1 MVRVQINKGR
11 KKDEVL
17 YFGPENSFHSI
28 ISKLRTHAGTHC
40 KRVDNNGSKSLIRK
54 YEFSHIDP
62 ATKLR
67 ISGSSI
73 PVEITREKKLD
84 NTIYIPI

>member
-17 YFGPENSFHSI
+17 YFDDNNSFHTVG
-28 ISKLRTHAGTHC
+28 SKLRTLLGSHC
-40 KRVDNNGSKSLIRK
+40 KRVDNNGSKALTRK
-54 YEFSHIDP
+54 YEFSHVSTSFSKIPDS
-62 ATKLR
+62 TL
-67 ISGSSI
+67 